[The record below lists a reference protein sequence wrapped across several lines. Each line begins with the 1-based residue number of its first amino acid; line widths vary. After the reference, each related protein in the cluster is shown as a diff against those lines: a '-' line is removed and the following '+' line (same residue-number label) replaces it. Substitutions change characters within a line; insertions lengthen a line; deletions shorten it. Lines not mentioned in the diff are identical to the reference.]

1 MTTLIVLIII
11 LLVLFVPASA
21 YVKWNIPIFT
31 FLQRTW
37 MLLAFSFLANWAAL
51 SNYEFFKHWTRNAA
65 GTVVYQGWTL
75 FDMFG
80 GLVYVPGITSA
91 VMFFALL
98 CSHLFWRETV
108 DKDAHDGTYLD
119 DWRALTADK
128 RVLYATIIR
137 IGLIIGFCILCAGLA
152 RG

>member
-1 MTTLIVLIII
+1 M
-11 LLVLFVPASA
+11 
-21 YVKWNIPIFT
+21 KWNIPIFT

-37 MLLAFSFLANWAAL
+37 MLLAFSLAANWAAL

-80 GLVYVPGITSA
+80 GLVYIPGITSA

-98 CSHLFWRETV
+98 CIHLFWRESV

-119 DWRALTADK
+119 DWHDLTPEQ
-128 RVLYATIIR
+128 RVRYSTLIR
-137 IGLIIGFCILCAGLA
+137 IGIIVGFCILCAGLA